1 MMNVKTRLVNVDALR
16 TLMEQLLAAIG
27 CDAETAKTIANVHL
41 EADLRGVSVQ
51 GLNHLINSHITDFRR
66 GRIDPAGKPE
76 IVTEGDAY
84 ALIEGNHGPGPIA
97 AIYAAELAAAK
108 AAKAGCA
115 MVGVRNSDDLFIA
128 GYYVD
133 LIARQGMVGFLF
145 SDDVVCRIH
154 PLGGTEQA
162 IGTNPMAIAVPTEG
176 EPFVLD
182 FAPTATLP
190 TYVRYTRR
198 YGRRLPE
205 GVAQDVDGR
214 PTTDPEAV
222 PAADA
227 PNQEHLGAINPLGN
241 KGYGLLL
248 AIDFLSGAFVG
259 CDMGTDH
266 RTKPGAIKGHFFM
279 AANPAM
285 FGGVDTFKSAVSAR
299 ARLLKD
305 SRKAPGCDEIRIPGE
320 RSFAARDR
328 ALRDGVVPIDLMCW
342 EDTVKLAAE
351 LGVAIPD

>member
-1 MMNVKTRLVNVDALR
+1 MV
-16 TLMEQLLAAIG
+16 E
-27 CDAETAKTIANVHL
+27 
-41 EADLRGVSVQ
+41 
-51 GLNHLINSHITDFRR
+51 
-66 GRIDPAGKPE
+66 
-76 IVTEGDAY
+76 EGDAY

-97 AIYAAELAAAK
+97 AIYAAEVAAAK

-128 GYYVD
+128 GYYVE

-145 SDDVVCRIH
+145 SDDVMCRIH
-154 PLGGTEQA
+154 PLGGTEQM
-162 IGTNPMAIAVPTEG
+162 IGTNPMAIAVPTAG

-182 FAPTATLP
+182 FAPTAFLP

-222 PAADA
+222 SAAGI
-227 PNQEHLGAINPLGN
+227 PNQAHLGAISPLGN
-241 KGYGLLL
+241 KGYALLL

-266 RTKPGAIKGHFFM
+266 ATKPGAIKGHFFM

-285 FGGVDTFKSAVSAR
+285 FGGADAFKRAVSGR
-299 ARLLKD
+299 IRQLRE
-305 SRKAPGCDEIRIPGE
+305 SRKAPDYDEIRIPGE
-320 RSFAARDR
+320 RSFAARAR
-328 ALRDGVVPIDLMCW
+328 ALRDGEVSIDQMCW

-351 LGVAIPD
+351 LGVPVPE